1 MASFSVLGFNDGEEL
16 ESLLSLESEYKGK
29 INDALLAQLFFLL
42 GEPVDIADRYA
53 FQTEVLSKFDNS
65 AEQLKEVLADAIL
78 AYTLLGASHAAGLI
92 GELIPGFSYEEQKG
106 ELQTWANKRALESFG
121 LVQKTSRKR
130 LEVALAAFVAGTYTI
145 EYLINQYKSVA
156 ADLERASLINETE
169 SITAFNMGILIVARA
184 LSFVVAVKWN
194 TSRDEKVCQICR
206 PRHGM
211 VYPINSAPSAPA
223 HHHCRCFYA
232 LVVDRRRIL
241 RDYLGF

>member
-1 MASFSVLGFNDGEEL
+1 MPSYSVLGFNDGEEL
-16 ESLLSLESEYKGK
+16 DSLVALESDYKGK
-29 INDALLAQLFFLL
+29 INDALLAQLFFLF
-42 GEPVDIADRYA
+42 GENVDIADRYD
-53 FQTEVLSKFDNS
+53 FQREVLEKFDSS

-106 ELQTWANKRALESFG
+106 ELQSWANKRALESFG

-130 LEVALAAFVAGTYTI
+130 LEVALAAFVVGTYTI

-184 LSFVVAVKWN
+184 LSFVVAVKHI
-194 TSRDEKVCQICR
+194 TVGDDRVCSICR
-206 PRHGM
+206 PKHGM
-211 VYPINSAPSAPA
+211 VYPINAAPTLPL
-223 HHHCRCFYA
+223 HFNCRCRYA

-241 RDYLGF
+241 RDFLGF

>member
-1 MASFSVLGFNDGEEL
+1 MPSYSVLGFSDGEEL
-16 ESLLSLESEYKGK
+16 ESLVALESDYKGK

-42 GEPVDIADRYA
+42 GEPVDITDRYA
-53 FQTEVLSKFDNS
+53 FQTEVLSKFDSS

-78 AYTLLGASHAAGLI
+78 AYTLLGASHAAGLL

-106 ELQTWANKRALESFG
+106 ELQSWANKRALESFG

-169 SITAFNMGILIVARA
+169 SITAFNMGILIVARV
-184 LSFVVAVKWN
+184 LSFVVAVKHI
-194 TSRDEKVCQICR
+194 TVGDDRVCSICK
-206 PRHGM
+206 PKHGM
-211 VYPINSAPSAPA
+211 VYPINAAPTLPL
-223 HHHCRCFYA
+223 HYNCRCRYA

>member
-1 MASFSVLGFNDGEEL
+1 MPSYSVLGFNDGEEL
-16 ESLLSLESEYKGK
+16 ESLVSMESDYQGK
-29 INDALLAQLFFLL
+29 INDALLAQLFFLF

-53 FQTEVLSKFDNS
+53 FQTEVLNKFDTS

-78 AYTLLGASHAAGLI
+78 AYTLLGASHAAGLL

-106 ELQTWANKRALESFG
+106 ELQSWANKRALESFG

-145 EYLINQYKSVA
+145 DYLINQYKSVA

-184 LSFVVAVKWN
+184 FSFVVAVKHI
-194 TSRDEKVCQICR
+194 TVGDDRVCSICK
-206 PRHGM
+206 PKHGM
-211 VYPINSAPSAPA
+211 VYPINAAPTLPLHFS
-223 HHHCRCFYA
+223 CRCRYA

>member
-1 MASFSVLGFNDGEEL
+1 MPSYSVLGFNDGEEL
-16 ESLLSLESEYKGK
+16 ESLVSMESDYQGK
-29 INDALLAQLFFLL
+29 INDALLAQLFFLF

-53 FQTEVLSKFDNS
+53 FQTEVLNKFDTS

-78 AYTLLGASHAAGLI
+78 AYTLLGASHAAGLL

-106 ELQTWANKRALESFG
+106 ELQSWANKRALESFG

-169 SITAFNMGILIVARA
+169 SITAFNMGILIIARA
-184 LSFVVAVKWN
+184 LNFVMAVKWV
-194 TSRDEKVCQICR
+194 SVGDDRVCQICK

-211 VYPINSAPSAPA
+211 VYPINSAPTIPT
-223 HHHCRCFYA
+223 HFRCRCRYA

-241 RDYLGF
+241 RDFLGF